1 MDKKLILAVV
11 VLLVFIIG
19 GAYSFL
25 TNPVNEDIV
34 TIGYLPSDHDAA
46 LFVAQA
52 QGEYAA
58 HGIETELVQFNNGGD
73 LMTGMASGEVD
84 IGYGGITPVLSAV
97 EKGVPIKVVAGAQIE
112 GSGIAVSP
120 ESDIDSPE
128 DLAGKSIA
136 TPGEAS
142 IQYMLLQYY
151 LEDNNMSTDD
161 MNISAM
167 KVAPMNDALNAN
179 KIDGMLTYEPYVT
192 MAVENGN
199 EMFINSSE
207 ILPEHPC
214 CVVAASERFIDENPD
229 KLDTIISIHENA
241 TEFIL
246 ENPDEAAELLP
257 DDIVADVEIEKKAI
271 TGIKFVYGLNE
282 TYKQS
287 IMDFMQIEVDLG
299 ILEEPIPAT
308 DIFWEG

>member
-112 GSGIAVSP
+112 GSGIVVSP
-120 ESDIDSPE
+120 ESDINSPE

-199 EMFINSSE
+199 VMFINSSE

-271 TGIKFVYGLNE
+271 SGIKFVYGLNE

-299 ILEEPIPAT
+299 ILEEPIPET